1 MVLSLFTVNVWA
13 VLVAGAAYFVTG
25 AVWYGVFAEPWMA
38 GIGKTRDQLQ
48 SRPIDYVVSLICE
61 IGVVYGVAVGIN
73 AFGATGVLEAIFVA
87 AVLWFAFSLLPAI
100 VHYAYEER
108 SLSLLLV
115 NKGYDFVGMV
125 VAATILS
132 VWV

>member
-1 MVLSLFTVNVWA
+1 MVLSLFSVNVWA

-61 IGVVYGVAVGIN
+61 IGVAYGVAVGLN
-73 AFGATGVLEAIFVA
+73 AFAAMGVAEAIFVA
-87 AVLWFAFSLLPAI
+87 AVLWLAFSLLPAI

-108 SLSLLLV
+108 RLSLLLI
-115 NKGYDFVGMV
+115 NKGYDLVGMV
-125 VAATILS
+125 VAAVILS